1 MLSLGAGR
9 VALTRAGDSR
19 LRGGSMR
26 RRFSCSGN
34 CIPPERTFS
43 VRRDWGHGEESVLY
57 QAVRRLKKVE
67 DFCHRLPANPEKA
80 GVGFF
85 FSLDSDT

>member
-1 MLSLGAGR
+1 MGS
-9 VALTRAGDSR
+9 VALTRAEADSR
-19 LRGGSMR
+19 SGGWWMWRS
-26 RRFSCSGN
+26 FSSSAI